1 MCYMYSC
8 SITIVCTYLH
18 LGFLLA
24 CLNVIASLSVK
35 MAVVREFILDH
46 VAEIVFFLFKIG
58 ESMLEPTVRLYLYQG
73 VCLRYYGNDT
83 SCSNLSSYPERED
96 LIQVAASNYIIA
108 YKFLM
113 NFPAIV
119 LGFFCGAWSDAI
131 GRKIPVL
138 LTLMAS
144 VLAGILYLF
153 SMATSET
160 EGPIIALVL
169 LGAAVRGGFGR
180 SAVITMALY
189 SYVCDQS
196 VCEKRTQNI
205 GRLLSMNYF
214 GYFFGS
220 LGAGAIL
227 ELYGFDVVFIL
238 VTIINIICIA
248 IVIVFMKSKDGQKV
262 TEDAATPSSSP
273 QASLPPAAQ
282 LTKSKMPFRL
292 ANAKDSVQ
300 VLTRPRH
307 HRSRL
312 HILLLFA
319 TIFVQQTCKS
329 GELDATLLFT
339 EAAPLSWR
347 KSMYGYL
354 LATDYALL
362 GAATLLLLPLL
373 IRLFHL
379 HDVHLL
385 LIGVVFRVI
394 RLLIIAFSRST
405 FEVYLSVIIGCPSA
419 LIISSAKALISK
431 TVSDDEM
438 GKAFSLLSCAETVSI
453 LVGSVIFTTVYN
465 STKYIM
471 PGFVFAIEGLFFFL
485 FFFVLMLLGRD
496 MKLAAQYNI
505 LSEVSG
511 GGPSA
516 AYGTTGN
523 PSEPMSPVTQI
534 PFGSKVSVDQ
544 KNGEMIGAP
553 ESIQLSELRQR
564 QDQARNASRP
574 DHRPDTVV
582 YQNDLRTGTY
592 LNK

>member
-1 MCYMYSC
+1 MA
-8 SITIVCTYLH
+8 
-18 LGFLLA
+18 LA
-24 CLNVIASLSVK
+24 HQ
-35 MAVVREFILDH
+35 FILDH

-83 SCSNLSSYPERED
+83 SCSNLSSYPEREN
-96 LIQVAASNYIIA
+96 LIQVAAANYIIA

-138 LTLMAS
+138 LTLVAS

-214 GYFFGS
+214 GYFVGS

-227 ELYGFDVVFIL
+227 EISGFDVIFIL
-238 VTIINIICIA
+238 VTIINVICIV
-248 IVIVFMKSKDGQKV
+248 IVIVFMKAKDGMKTV
-262 TEDAATPSSSP
+262 DEAATPVSSSSP
-273 QASLPPAAQ
+273 QGLPAEQGPAPKPA
-282 LTKSKMPFRL
+282 KSSKMPFRL
-292 ANAKDSVQ
+292 ANAVDSVQ

-362 GAATLLLLPLL
+362 GAATLLVLPLL

-379 HDVHLL
+379 SDVHLL

-394 RLLIIAFSRST
+394 RLMVLAFSRST
-405 FEVYLSVIIGCPSA
+405 FEVYLSVIVGCPSA
-419 LIISSAKALISK
+419 LIISCSKALVSK

-465 STKYIM
+465 STKHIM
-471 PGFVFAIEGLFFFL
+471 PGFVFATEGVFFFL
-485 FFFVLMLLGRD
+485 LFFVLLLLGRD

-516 AYGTTGN
+516 AYGTTGT
-523 PSEPMSPVTQI
+523 PTDPVA
-534 PFGSKVSVDQ
+534 PKVGLDQ
-544 KNGEMIGAP
+544 KNGEMGIGVAP
-553 ESIQLSELRQR
+553 DGIQLSELRQR
-564 QDQARNASRP
+564 QDPARNGPRPVVADQRP
-574 DHRPDTVV
+574 DPVV
-582 YQNDLRTGTY
+582 YQNDLRSGTY

>member
-1 MCYMYSC
+1 
-8 SITIVCTYLH
+8 
-18 LGFLLA
+18 
-24 CLNVIASLSVK
+24 
-35 MAVVREFILDH
+35 MAPVRQFILDH

-96 LIQVAASNYIIA
+96 RIQVAAANYIIA

-160 EGPIIALVL
+160 EGPIITLVL

-196 VCEKRTQNI
+196 VCDKRTQNI

-214 GYFFGS
+214 GYFVGS

-227 ELYGFDVVFIL
+227 EICGFDVIFIL
-238 VTIINIICIA
+238 VTIINVICIA

-262 TEDAATPSSSP
+262 VEDVATPSSSP
-273 QASLPPAAQ
+273 MQGSLPPAPQ
-282 LTKSKMPFRL
+282 HTKSKMPFRL
-292 ANAKDSVQ
+292 ANAKDSVL

-354 LATDYALL
+354 LAADYALL
-362 GAATLLLLPLL
+362 GAATLVLLPLL
-373 IRLFHL
+373 IRFFHL
-379 HDVHLL
+379 SDVTLL

-394 RLLIIAFSRST
+394 RLLVLAFSRST
-405 FEVYLSVIIGCPSA
+405 FEVYLSVIVGCPSA
-419 LIISSAKALISK
+419 LIIPCSKALISK
-431 TVSDDEM
+431 AVSDDEM

-471 PGFVFAIEGLFFFL
+471 PGFVFATEGVFFVI
-485 FFFVLMLLGRD
+485 FFFVLLLLGRD

-505 LSEVSG
+505 LSEISG

-516 AYGTTGN
+516 AYGTTAN
-523 PSEPMSPVTQI
+523 PSEPMTPVLTQI
-534 PFGSKVSVDQ
+534 PFGSKVNLEQ
-544 KNGEMIGAP
+544 KNGEMMIGVP
-553 ESIQLSELRQR
+553 DSIQLSELRQR
-564 QDQARNASRP
+564 QQDQARNDP
-574 DHRPDTVV
+574 HRPEPVV
-582 YQNDLRTGTY
+582 YQNDLRSGTY